1 VVWRDQDGFKG
12 FIGVLVD
19 RALNV
24 AGILVG
30 FFALIYLLVFFTG
43 AFTGNTVGVSWWQAL
58 VAGVVLGA
66 TVRLLVVNR
75 RRRLAGV
82 SFASHDP
89 YRWRVA
95 KRDEYYWAQVNKPIS
110 IERGVVGFTDTAI
123 RFGSLESG
131 DAEWRCDV
139 PLSEIAELSY
149 RTLSGDVRGRL
160 RDGEE
165 LSFTIRAQM
174 TPMKDLRASNA
185 MEAVLAEI

>member
-1 VVWRDQDGFKG
+1 MVWRDQDGFKG

-19 RALNV
+19 RALNI
-24 AGILVG
+24 AGILVV

-58 VAGVVLGA
+58 VAGVVLGV

-75 RRRLAGV
+75 RRRLAGS
-82 SFASHDP
+82 SFASRDP
-89 YRWRVA
+89 YRWRA
-95 KRDEYYWAQVNKPIS
+95 AERDEFYWAQVNKPIS
-110 IERGVVGFTDTAI
+110 VQQGVVGFTDTVI

-131 DAEWRCDV
+131 DADWRCEV

-165 LSFTIRAQM
+165 LSFTIQAQM

-185 MEAVLAEI
+185 MEVVLAEI